1 MGRID
6 QRTEVEFDK
15 DVTQEMGGRV
25 MKMWI
30 CRDEDGLLHLEFT
43 DKPPFK
49 SIYERTVVW
58 ASNSEWGTVELDRT
72 SYPEVTFENSPQ
84 EVELK
89 LVNNVGEETD

>member
-1 MGRID
+1 
-6 QRTEVEFDK
+6 
-15 DVTQEMGGRV
+15 

-49 SIYERTVVW
+49 SIVERIVVW
-58 ASNSEWGTVELDRT
+58 AANSEWGSVELDRT
-72 SYPEVTFENSPQ
+72 SYPEVTFENSPM

-89 LVNNVGEETD
+89 LIEK